1 MQIAP
6 NSSFWGRRALLLMIS
21 LGAPLALSAATI
33 PIIDLGPGNGVITF
47 GINPSTVALASG
59 SITGSGLDKGVTLP
73 WTVTTSPSSVFD
85 LIGGNVQESVTN
97 QSMTFNVHDSLGDSI
112 SGSIVTFGST
122 PDFFTYT
129 PDGTGG
135 NFFTGTVLVQS
146 ASEGFLFQSL
156 GLTPA
161 SLNGTD
167 LTLSLHIDCGT
178 DDPCIAAEDPTGSI
192 IDAKIGPAAP
202 SAVPEPSLVFLLG
215 GALVA
220 LPLLRRRRQ
229 RAA

>member
-6 NSSFWGRRALLLMIS
+6 NSPFRGRRALLLMIS

-59 SITGSGLDKGVTLP
+59 TITGSGLDNGVALP

-85 LIGGNVQESVTN
+85 LVGGNVQESVSN
-97 QSMTFNVHDSLGDSI
+97 ESMTFNVHDSLGDSI
-112 SGSIVTFGST
+112 TGSIVTFGST

-135 NFFTGTVLVQS
+135 DFFTGTVQVQS
-146 ASEGFLFQSL
+146 VSEGVLLGSL

-161 SLNGTD
+161 SLDGTD
-167 LTLSLHIDCGT
+167 LTLTLHIDCGT

-220 LPLLRRRRQ
+220 LPLLRRRLQ

>member
-1 MQIAP
+1 MQIAL
-6 NSSFWGRRALLLMIS
+6 NSSFWSRRALFLMIS

-47 GINPSTVALASG
+47 GINPSTVTLASG
-59 SITGSGLDKGVTLP
+59 IITGSGLDKGIALP
-73 WTVTTSPSSVFD
+73 WTVTTLPSSVFD
-85 LIGGNVQESVTN
+85 LVGGNVQETVSN
-97 QSMTFNVHDSLGDSI
+97 ESMTFNVHDALGDSI

-135 NFFTGTVLVQS
+135 DFFTGTVLVQS
-146 ASEGFLFQSL
+146 VSEGALLQSL

-161 SLNGTD
+161 SLNGTNLA
-167 LTLSLHIDCGT
+167 LTLHIDCGT

-192 IDAKIGPAAP
+192 IDAKIGPPAL

-220 LPLLRRRRQ
+220 LPLLRRRLQ